1 VHMRQRHRKAI
12 AFVFSTIILAN
23 VKLVFASDVPVKSV
37 KLYKHGVGFFER
49 EGIIAEGEEAR
60 LDFKISDMND
70 ILKSLIITEGAG
82 TRISNIRYD
91 SNETLDQRL
100 KRYPFQIG
108 DAELLSTFLDRLKG
122 SRIEVK
128 VGEQVQ
134 TGVIVS
140 ARAINTGAESD
151 KRLVREQ
158 LTLLLDSGNIA
169 NLDLSCLVLCVC

>member
-1 VHMRQRHRKAI
+1 MHMRQRHRKAI
-12 AFVFSTIILAN
+12 AFVFATTVLVNAN
-23 VKLVFASDVPVKSV
+23 LVFAADVPVKSI
-37 KLYKHGVGFFER
+37 KLYKHGIGFFER
-49 EGIIAEGEEAR
+49 EGTIGEGEEAR

-122 SRIEVK
+122 SRTEIK
-128 VGEQVQ
+128 VGDQVQ

-140 ARAINTGAESD
+140 ARAITSGVESD
-151 KRLVREQ
+151 KRLVRER
-158 LTLLLDSGNIA
+158 
-169 NLDLSCLVLCVC
+169 